1 MARFIDLIWLTKVE
15 KKAFICIFLISVLFC
30 FSLIQANVLYI
41 DDIRRVLEDD
51 PGWENDGRPL
61 ASLASITIELGKPL
75 TDISPLPQILCLA
88 LYSLSSVYLGKVFGV
103 NNLVFL
109 SLSGIAFV
117 LNPFNLESFSY
128 VFDSFTIGLA
138 VFSSTAAFFIISI
151 GIEQNLSRLQK
162 IFVFF
167 LSLLFLLSALCLYQ
181 PATSIYI
188 AAFTFYSLLK
198 LIRDAN
204 IKESVSQF
212 LIYLTILLFSLIAY
226 TPIKNVY
233 VKEGYA
239 LRSSKISPVLT
250 LPQTFIRNLFHSLK
264 NIRESLGHGTLS
276 LLISILFIIVVSSLL
291 LLIFKRFSGNNNL
304 NFTRLVFILIF
315 SLFYFFCL
323 IISFYGLSLVLIN
336 PPFWAV
342 RTFMGF
348 SAVVGIFCF
357 YLSYIFYNYWF
368 LRYFLIFFLCLLCL
382 SFANVSLTFGNALY
396 AQSTYEEIIATVL
409 LSDLEEGISKLSN
422 IPENPKIAVSGKL
435 EPSPLTS
442 ISFSKYPILKK
453 ITTSYFTPTPNWF
466 HSLTRLRS
474 LGFRFSNVD
483 PIPGEGQDLPFSSK
497 PIISRRIYDIY
508 LENRDTFVIL
518 FKNNNY

>member
-41 DDIRRVLEDD
+41 DDIRRVLSGV

-61 ASLASITIELGKPL
+61 SSLASIAIELGKPL
-75 TDISPLPQILCLA
+75 TDISPLPQILSVA

-117 LNPFNLESFSY
+117 LNPFNLQSFAY
-128 VFDSFTIGLA
+128 VFDSFTMGLA
-138 VFSSTAAFFIISI
+138 VLSSTAAFFLASIS
-151 GIEQNLSRLQK
+151 IEQNLSRLQK

-188 AAFTFYSLLK
+188 AALTFSSLSK

-204 IKESVSQF
+204 IKESVNQF
-212 LIYLTILLFSLIAY
+212 LLYLTILLFSLIAY
-226 TPIKNVY
+226 APIKNVY
-233 VKEGYA
+233 VKGKYQLKGSE
-239 LRSSKISPVLT
+239 ISPVLT
-250 LPQTFIRNLFHSLK
+250 LPKIFIINLFHSLK
-264 NIRESLGHGTLS
+264 YIHESLGHGTLS
-276 LLISILFIIVVSSLL
+276 LLIFILFIIVVSSLL
-291 LLIFKRFSGNNNL
+291 LLIFKRFRSNNKL
-304 NFTRLVFILIF
+304 SFTRLVFIPIL

-323 IISFYGLSLVLIN
+323 IISFYGLSLIFVN
-336 PPFWAV
+336 PVWQV
-342 RTFMGF
+342 RLFMGF

-357 YLSYIFYNYWF
+357 YLSYIFYNSWF

-396 AQSTYEEIIATVL
+396 AQNTYEERIATVL
-409 LSDLEEGISKLSN
+409 LSDLEQGISKLSN
-422 IPENPKIAVSGKL
+422 VPENPKIAIAGQLKY
-435 EPSPLTS
+435 SPLTFR
-442 ISFSKYPILKK
+442 SFYKYPILEEIIK
-453 ITTSYFTPTPNWF
+453 SYFTPNWF
-466 HSLTRLRS
+466 HSFQRLKS
-474 LGFRFSNVD
+474 LGFRFREEY
-483 PIPGEGQDLPFSSK
+483 IRKFTFSSQ